1 MTESVRDNESD
12 AQLPEALIRDLRTIL
27 DVVAERMIQREALLE
42 LRHRAREMANQV
54 RVN

>member
-1 MTESVRDNESD
+1 MTDSVRDNESD
-12 AQLPEALIRDLRTIL
+12 EQLRNALTRDLRTIL
-27 DVVAERMIQREALLE
+27 DVVAEHMIQRETLLE